1 MQRTVTLGASSQSR
15 SEASPW
21 LPPSGT
27 SCCDAIAS
35 PAMREY
41 EDAVSLVSTT
51 RWVTWWQAAGSS
63 LVLWDHVT
71 TFGEEVEFIWTRH
84 NQCLRDWGV
93 LAKRSQMI
101 DSSTTRCP
109 SVFQLQMWLIEV
121 ALLAMNGIVIKRVA
135 CIYNNDKRVLWA
147 LTTVGAT
154 LAIHSVIVN
163 SLASGGRSVVERI
176 QSVNL
181 YEMCHILPPDALPA
195 WHWTFALTMFA
206 FDALVFGLSIYQGI
220 RFACENRRM
229 QRDGRK
235 VAIIEHLWRT
245 RRTLAS
251 ILLRDSILFPVINL
265 VFAML
270 LIFVWIEKLQPSWV
284 APIVIASSA
293 TIPTLGCRLLL
304 NLRTAY
310 YEPFREE
317 YFQSQL

>member
-1 MQRTVTLGASSQSR
+1 
-15 SEASPW
+15 
-21 LPPSGT
+21 
-27 SCCDAIAS
+27 
-35 PAMREY
+35 MREY

-51 RWVTWWQAAGSS
+51 LWVTWWQ
-63 LVLWDHVT
+63 VT
-71 TFGEEVEFIWTRH
+71 TFGEEVEFIWNRYAGDVVFIH
-84 NQCLRDWGV
+84 
-93 LAKRSQMI
+93 
-101 DSSTTRCP
+101 STISACATGEFLQSDLRCP

-163 SLASGGRSVVERI
+163 SLASSGRS
-176 QSVNL
+176 
-181 YEMCHILPPDALPA
+181 DALPA

-206 FDALVFGLSIYQGI
+206 FDALVFGLSIHQGI